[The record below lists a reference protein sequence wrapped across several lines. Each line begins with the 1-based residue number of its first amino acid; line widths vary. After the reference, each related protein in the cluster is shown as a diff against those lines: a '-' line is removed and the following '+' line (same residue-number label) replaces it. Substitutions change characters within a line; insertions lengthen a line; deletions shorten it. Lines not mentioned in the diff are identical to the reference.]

1 LIVVHVDGDQQR
13 ALEFCDEIRTS
24 CPRQPLLMAGSGDSG
39 PDYAVSEDIPS
50 ILQRVDE
57 ILGESAKSDLTS
69 AA

>member
-1 LIVVHVDGDQQR
+1 
-13 ALEFCDEIRTS
+13 
-24 CPRQPLLMAGSGDSG
+24 MAGSGDSG